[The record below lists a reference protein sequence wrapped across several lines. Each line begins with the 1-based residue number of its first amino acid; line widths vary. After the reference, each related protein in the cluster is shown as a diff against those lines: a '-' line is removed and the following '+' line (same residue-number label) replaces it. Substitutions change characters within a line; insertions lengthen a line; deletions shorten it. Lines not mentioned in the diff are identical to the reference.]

1 MKTVGI
7 IGAGYAGLATARIF
21 KQYGFKAAVFEK
33 DKEVGGVWTSSRRYP
48 GLTTQNP
55 KDTYYLSDL
64 KMPKHYPVWPVGKQ
78 VQEYLEMYVDHC
90 NLRKDIHFNK
100 EVTTT
105 TQNADGS
112 WSLEAKDVKTGEKI
126 AATFDY
132 LIVCNGIFSEPFI
145 PPYKGTEEFVAN
157 GGKLLHTSQFNIRD
171 ESKDKNILV
180 VGYGKSSCDVASS
193 VSDIAKSTRVIAR
206 GIIWKVPKRFYGVL
220 NFKYILLTRL
230 GENLFPYIRRSGM
243 PKFLHTKIGK
253 PVRNGL
259 LGLVQAV
266 SSNQLKLK
274 ATDLHPGNSLETIA
288 RANVSLASDNFFN
301 KVQAKEITVHK
312 GASIESLQPGKATL
326 STGEVVDADIIV
338 CGTGWKQQVPFL
350 QESVMKQ
357 VLDENGDFF
366 LFKNQIP
373 IGVTNLAFNGYNS
386 SFYSQLNSEIGALW
400 LAEAFTNGF
409 ELPSESKRIAYTKEY
424 LAWSKERSNGKNS
437 RGTNIIPFSLNHI
450 DDLLEDVGIDVSDFK
465 KFMQWNVPAEPADYN
480 KVIKK
485 AVKRFEENRKSTFNN
500 ELV

>member
-1 MKTVGI
+1 MKKVGI

-21 KQYGFKAAVFEK
+21 KQYGFETTVYEK

-64 KMPKHYPVWPVGKQ
+64 KMPKDYPEWPVGKQ

-90 NLRKDIHFNK
+90 DLRKNILVNK
-100 EVTTT
+100 EVTAT
-105 TQNADGS
+105 TQNTDGT
-112 WSLEAKDVKTGEKI
+112 WCLEAKDVKTGEK
-126 AATFDY
+126 TTTNYDY
-132 LIVCNGIFSEPFI
+132 LIVCNGIFSEPFV
-145 PPYKGTEEFVAN
+145 PPYKGTDEFVAN
-157 GGKLLHTSQFNIRD
+157 RGRVLHTSQFNNRD
-171 ESKDKNILV
+171 EAKDKNILI

-193 VSDIAKSTRVIAR
+193 VSGIAKSTHVIAR
-206 GIIWKVPKRFYGVL
+206 SIIWKVPKKFYGVL

-253 PVRNGL
+253 PIRNGL
-259 LGLVQAV
+259 LGLVQAI

-274 ATDLHPGNSLETIA
+274 ATGLHPGNSLETIA
-288 RANVSLASDNFFN
+288 RANVSLASDNFFK
-301 KVQAKEITVHK
+301 KVRSKEITVHK
-312 GASIESLQPGKATL
+312 GASIQSLQPGKATL
-326 STGEVVDADIIV
+326 STGEVIDVDIVV
-338 CGTGWKQQVPFL
+338 CGTGWKQQVPFM
-350 QESVMKQ
+350 QESVMQ
-357 VLDENGDFF
+357 RVLDENDDFF
-366 LFKNQIP
+366 LFKNQLP

-400 LAEAFTNGF
+400 LAEVFTKGF
-409 ELPSESKRIAYTKEY
+409 ELPSESERIAYTKKY

-450 DDLLEDVGIDVSDFK
+450 DSLLGDIGIDLSRFK
-465 KFMQWNVPAEPADYN
+465 KFMQWNVPAEPSDYN

-485 AVKRFEENRKSTFNN
+485 AIKRFGNNRKSSFHNN
-500 ELV
+500 